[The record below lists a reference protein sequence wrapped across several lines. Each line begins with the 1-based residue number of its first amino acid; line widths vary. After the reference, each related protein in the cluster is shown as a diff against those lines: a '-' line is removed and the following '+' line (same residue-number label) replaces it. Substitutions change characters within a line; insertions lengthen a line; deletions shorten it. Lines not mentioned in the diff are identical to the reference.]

1 MKKVSRLSFLEKRQF
16 FGIRKLKVGVASV
29 AIATALFWS
38 ASLANSVSADQIS
51 AETATELVANQSE
64 IAEQAIDV
72 AQSETDTLADTQV
85 EADTQIEVE
94 NVESIVSE
102 DNTQIATAETDV
114 DQAVEEV
121 VTIENVAEVNVQEAS
136 NDTTSL
142 DQLATDATAE
152 NTTQTSEVTLLNA
165 TPETA
170 ENTAPAIAED
180 TIRVHFQEVTD
191 DNFSQY
197 SLWTWGAVAE
207 PSDGNN
213 WPAAATA
220 FSENQKDDFG
230 YYIDVKQTASHGE
243 IGYLLLKNGEKI
255 SDSDQNITPLSQD
268 VNEVWVTSDF
278 KTYTYKP
285 LADDS
290 IIRINYQRDDG
301 DYDGWGVW
309 VWGDVAGEV
318 SIWPTDAL
326 DFTQEG
332 AYGRYV
338 DVPLSK
344 LLDSNIGF
352 LLVNQNDPD
361 GVGNKTIDLSFSER
375 DSHSQIFL
383 HNDDTTVYT
392 NPYYIATVTGQDFS
406 KATPGVHQVTVSASS
421 YRSFNYNETDL
432 IDVVV
437 TNPENVDI
445 TRMQVDTTAIGGG
458 IIEISPEL
466 NRVTITATSDTTPGD
481 YDLPVRVYDSD
492 NGYYDTTV
500 TVTITEHV
508 KQEVELDWDEQV
520 IYFMLTDRFYNGD
533 TSNDNPYNQDY
544 AGAINQA
551 GTYKGGDF
559 KGVTAKLDY
568 LKELGVT
575 SIWVTPIV
583 ENIPQNVGTEEGME
597 YYAYHG
603 YWASDFEALNPHL
616 GTLDDFHELIDE
628 AAERGINIIVDV
640 VLNHSGYGTE
650 ETFAGMVRTAEEDKG
665 DDIQGSYLTKIKI

>member
-1 MKKVSRLSFLEKRQF
+1 MV
-16 FGIRKLKVGVASV
+16 
-29 AIATALFWS
+29 T
-38 ASLANSVSADQIS
+38 
-51 AETATELVANQSE
+51 NQSE
-64 IAEQAIDV
+64 IAEQAIDA
-72 AQSETDTLADTQV
+72 AQSEIDTLAHTQTEV
-85 EADTQIEVE
+85 DTQIEIE
-94 NVESIVSE
+94 NTESIVSE
-102 DNTQIATAETDV
+102 DNTQTAAAETDV

-121 VTIENVAEVNVQEAS
+121 VTIENVAEVNVQETS

-170 ENTAPAIAED
+170 ENTVPAIAED

-191 DNFSQY
+191 DDFSQY

-220 FSENQKDDFG
+220 FSENQKNDFG
-230 YYIDVKQTASHGE
+230 YYIDVKQTVSHGE
-243 IGYLLLKNGEKI
+243 IDYLLLKNGEKI

-278 KTYTYKP
+278 KIYTYKP

-309 VWGDVAGEV
+309 VWRDVAGEF
-318 SIWPTDAL
+318 STWPTDAL

-361 GVGNKTIDLSFSER
+361 GIGNKTIDLRFSER
-375 DSHSQIFL
+375 DSHNQIFL
-383 HNDDTTVYT
+383 HSDDAKVYT

-406 KATPGVHQVTVSASS
+406 KANPGVHQVTVSASS

-466 NRVTITATSDTTPGD
+466 NRVTITVTSDITPGD

-500 TVTITEHV
+500 MVTITERV
-508 KQEVELDWDEQV
+508 KQEGELDWDEQV

-544 AGAINQA
+544 AGVINQA
-551 GTYKGGDF
+551 GSYKGGDF

-583 ENIPQNVGTEEGME
+583 ENIPQNVGTE
-597 YYAYHG
+597 
-603 YWASDFEALNPHL
+603 
-616 GTLDDFHELIDE
+616 
-628 AAERGINIIVDV
+628 
-640 VLNHSGYGTE
+640 
-650 ETFAGMVRTAEEDKG
+650 
-665 DDIQGSYLTKIKI
+665 